1 VSNISYFSFIG
12 GIDDATAG
20 RIAMALNSAVNEGA
34 QGVFL
39 SFSSWGGLVTSGV
52 FLHNHI
58 RAIPIP
64 ITIHATGS
72 VESIAL
78 VVFVAAQRRVCSQH
92 SLFLTHPAEA
102 PASAE
107 GKTWERLKTTL
118 DAASAED
125 QRIENIL
132 RERCSIDD
140 AIYSQRRFRDVHMTA
155 QDALKFGIT
164 HSVEEFALPSGVRIV
179 QI

>member
-1 VSNISYFSFIG
+1 MSSIRFYSFIG
-12 GIDDATAG
+12 GIDDQTAG
-20 RIAMALNSAVNEGA
+20 RIAMALNSAVNDGAEG
-34 QGVFL
+34 VHL
-39 SFSSWGGLVTSGV
+39 SFSSWGGLITSGV

-58 RAIPIP
+58 RAMPIP

-78 VVFVAAQRRVCSQH
+78 VVFVAAQRRLCSRH
-92 SLFLTHPAEA
+92 ALFLTHPAEA

-107 GKTWERLKTTL
+107 GKTWERLKSTL

-132 RERCSIDD
+132 RERCALDD
-140 AIYSQRRFRDVHMTA
+140 TIYSQRRFRDVHLTA

-164 HSVEEFALPSGVRIV
+164 HSIEEFSLPSSASIV